1 MFWNH
6 ARQRAGSCW
15 TAYCKKMVMY
25 WGISALKY
33 QGPTKIDTIQSYKKP
48 PRNEAAL
55 LLFFCFHVNTKK
67 KGNGCPLPF
76 RFNLRVLCWPPAAC
90 LSGTFWY
97 RLCPLLRHGVL
108 LTVSRVLIRHIMARI
123 FICSAHK
130 SAFCDALTSEIFLSH
145 AYYNKLRNNYQYML
159 IFINIISV
167 FLAGLLS
174 TFAT

>member
-15 TAYCKKMVMY
+15 TAYCKKWSCIGVFQP
-25 WGISALKY
+25 LN
-33 QGPTKIDTIQSYKKP
+33 TKAPQRLIQSSHIKSRPVMRRLCYY
-48 PRNEAAL
+48 
-55 LLFFCFHVNTKK
+55 FCFHVNTKK

-130 SAFCDALTSEIFLSH
+130 SAFCDALTSEIFLPH
-145 AYYNKLRNNYQYML
+145 VYYNKLRNNYQYML

-174 TFAT
+174 SFAT